1 MTPVKPNPR
10 KGETWKNSRGY
21 DAFVLDAGD
30 RGEPRVSRV
39 MRYRYRDIE
48 RTATVT
54 NFLRTF
60 SPTVA
65 CSVAPARAL
74 PRVGETWGARIS
86 RGVIIDAGDPKL
98 PRRERRVAF
107 EVLVGR
113 GGLRVGEIRSAR
125 VSDMLATWT
134 RTSEARA
141 A

>member
-21 DAFVLDAGD
+21 EAFVLDAGD

-48 RTATVT
+48 RTATMT
-54 NFLRTF
+54 NFLRSF
-60 SPTVA
+60 SPTVVRP
-65 CSVAPARAL
+65 VAPARAI

-86 RGVIIDAGDPKL
+86 RGIIVDAGDPKL

-107 EVLVGR
+107 KVLVGH
-113 GGLRVGEIRSAR
+113 GGLKAGETRRAR
-125 VSDMLATWT
+125 VSDMLTTWS
-134 RTSEARA
+134 RISEARA